1 MPHDTHIAETILS
14 SDKKDRSLLEKSAS
28 YFAIICTLLMIGLKL
43 YGWSISNS
51 LSILSSLTD
60 SFMDLI
66 VSAINLAAIYYAL
79 KPADEDHRY
88 GHTAIEDI
96 AGFFQASML
105 VGTSLL
111 IGVEAVKRFIHP
123 IEASAQTQT
132 AFTIMLICL
141 GLTLA
146 IVVYQRFVIY
156 RKKSIIVE
164 ADSMHYLSDLLTTAA
179 VLLSLYL
186 WDHYE
191 LGWIDPVLSVVIISV
206 ILWGALKI
214 GYQAY
219 KNLMDA
225 EMDDDMRQKI
235 IDTINEQSGHQGF
248 HDLRTRCSGRK
259 SFVQLHLELSKSLSF
274 QEAHD
279 IAENVENKLND
290 LLGNADVIV
299 HQDPV

>member
-1 MPHDTHIAETILS
+1 MPHDTHIAEALMNKDS
-14 SDKKDRSLLEKSAS
+14 KKSSLLEKSAS
-28 YFAIICTLLMIGLKL
+28 YVAIILTAIMIGLKI

-60 SFMDLI
+60 SFMDI
-66 VSAINLAAIYYAL
+66 VVSGINLAAIYYAL

-111 IGVEAVKRFIHP
+111 IAVEAVKRFINP
-123 IEASAQTQT
+123 IQANAQTDL
-132 AFTIMLICL
+132 AFNIMVVCLI
-141 GLTLA
+141 LTLL
-146 IVVYQRFVIY
+146 IVLYQKFVVY
-156 RKKSIIVE
+156 KMKSIIVA

-179 VLLSLYL
+179 VLASLYL
-186 WDHYE
+186 WNTYK
-191 LGWIDPVLSVVIISV
+191 LGWVDPLLSIVIISI
-206 ILWGALKI
+206 ILWGAVKI

-225 EMDDDMRQKI
+225 EMDDDARQKI
-235 IDTINEQSGHQGF
+235 IDCINAQAGHMGY

-259 SFVQLHLELSKSLSF
+259 SFVQLHLELDKSLPF

-279 IAENVENKLND
+279 IAENVENKLQD
-290 LLGNADVIV
+290 LLGNADIIV
-299 HQDPV
+299 HQDPM